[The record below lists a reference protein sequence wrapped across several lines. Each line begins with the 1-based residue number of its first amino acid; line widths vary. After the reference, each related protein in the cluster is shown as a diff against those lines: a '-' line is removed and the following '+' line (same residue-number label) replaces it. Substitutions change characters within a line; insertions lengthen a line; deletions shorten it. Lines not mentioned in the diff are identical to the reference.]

1 MEKIVEER
9 INSWLNGA
17 YDEETKKDEIEK
29 KIDNASLFIASEG
42 GYKAYINGRVI
53 GFGNAQPGGDYGNC
67 ESLKYK
73 FFEKYIGCSQ
83 SVCSKWFKGERKL
96 NEEQLRKTHEFLSGG
111 HIKKVEDIM
120 KEE

>member
-1 MEKIVEER
+1 MKGGEDMNTLNKIVRKYLDE
-9 INSWLNGA
+9 NGIS
-17 YDEETKKDEIEK
+17 D
-29 KIDNASLFIASEG
+29 
-42 GYKAYINGRVI
+42 
-53 GFGNAQPGGDYGNC
+53 
-67 ESLKYK
+67 K